1 MATSKTPSVAPVEAP
16 VVEAAPVAAPVAP
29 DAPAATGLFNMP
41 RLTAKPQKQPEAPTR
56 KIVIID
62 GDRITLSGV
71 TRSAAAPVEK
81 AKPAFKS
88 IEESLK

>member
-1 MATSKTPSVAPVEAP
+1 MATRTNTPAP
-16 VVEAAPVAAPVAP
+16 VVEAAPAVAPAAPV
-29 DAPAATGLFNMP
+29 APAATGLFNMP
-41 RLTAKPQKQPEAPTR
+41 RIVAKPQKPADAPTR
-56 KIVIID
+56 KVVIID

-88 IEESLK
+88 IEDALK

>member
-1 MATSKTPSVAPVEAP
+1 MATRTNTPAP
-16 VVEAAPVAAPVAP
+16 VVEAAPVAAPVEP
-29 DAPAATGLFNMP
+29 VAPAATGLFNMP
-41 RLTAKPQKQPEAPTR
+41 RIVAKPVKQADAPTR
-56 KIVIID
+56 KVVIID

-88 IEESLK
+88 IEDALK